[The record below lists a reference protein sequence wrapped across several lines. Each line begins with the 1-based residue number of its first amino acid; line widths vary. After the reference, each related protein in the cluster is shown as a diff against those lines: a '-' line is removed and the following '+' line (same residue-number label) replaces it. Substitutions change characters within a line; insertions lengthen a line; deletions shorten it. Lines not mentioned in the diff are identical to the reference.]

1 MQNTQSSFAV
11 NDLYPI
17 GTPFDAIKS
26 AQQFQNEL
34 IAKQQDSARLLQL
47 QANEKLTWQKFIKS
61 PIGIAILVFFF
72 VLVIIYI
79 ANPPFTQSPK
89 DSPLEEGSPSFVR
102 AIVTSLLFA
111 VMAFILPLIY
121 RKLVHLEQQ

>member
-1 MQNTQSSFAV
+1 MQGNFAA

-34 IAKQQDSARLLQL
+34 LAKQQDSARLSQL
-47 QANEKLTWQKFIKS
+47 KANEQLTWQKFLKS
-61 PIGIAILVFFF
+61 PIGIAVIVFFI
-72 VLVIIYI
+72 VLLIVYI

-102 AIVTSLLFA
+102 AIVTSLIFA
-111 VMAFILPLIY
+111 TLAFITPIIY
-121 RKLVHLEQQ
+121 RKLVHMQSQ